1 MDEVKMRSHFAVEM
15 REMRSPSGFGED
27 AIALNLGEISTV
39 ERGIWW
45 K

>member
-27 AIALNLGEISTV
+27 AIAINLQ
-39 ERGIWW
+39 
-45 K
+45 